1 MMARPC
7 SSFAV
12 PLVNNPFL
20 PLIGSAHLQLDLLWL
35 YAQCRPSVQV
45 LVAQSCP
52 TLRNPMDRSPP
63 GFFVH
68 GILQARILEWVAKP
82 SSRGSSRSTN
92 QNLDLLRCSQILDN
106 LSPRGLRPSSQGYRW
121 GQYLRRHTFLLRIWV
136 LCFTFKQ
143 QGCATC

>member
-20 PLIGSAHLQLDLLWL
+20 PLIGSEHLQLDLLWL
-35 YAQCRPSVQV
+35 YAQCRPSVKV

-52 TLRNPMDRSPP
+52 TLRNPLDRSPP

-68 GILQARILEWVAKP
+68 GILQARILEWIAKP
-82 SSRGSSRSTN
+82 SSRGSSRSRN
-92 QNLDLLRCSQILDN
+92 QNLDPLHCSQILDD
-106 LSPRGLRPSSQGYRW
+106 LSPQGLRPSSQGYRW
-121 GQYLRRHTFLLRIWV
+121 GQDLRRHTFLLRVWV